1 MKYSS
6 SRTGMPLIALNIS
19 NMQNFELNQR
29 DANNKFIIE
38 YMIYLKNQKKNLDVI
53 LIIRHSL

>member
-38 YMIYLKNQKKNLDVI
+38 YMIYLKNQKKI
-53 LIIRHSL
+53 